1 MSSIKVTI
9 RSYDVITAA
18 LPEEL
23 RADREMGKPLVV
35 ELKENAKVVD
45 IFTELPWLANPIE
58 DTVVVFIN
66 GEAATINSTL
76 QAGDVLDIMTP
87 SGGG

>member
-1 MSSIKVTI
+1 MTTIEVTI
-9 RSYDVITAA
+9 RSFDVINAA
-18 LPEEL
+18 LPEDMRL
-23 RADREMGKPLVV
+23 DRIMGKPLVV
-35 ELKENAKVVD
+35 ELEQGARVVD
-45 IFTELPWLANPIE
+45 IFTILPWLANPIE
-58 DTVVVFIN
+58 DTIVVFIN

>member
-1 MSSIKVTI
+1 MGTIEVTI

-23 RADREMGKPLVV
+23 RSDREMGKPLVI
-35 ELKENAKVVD
+35 ELEENAKVVD
-45 IFTELPWLANPIE
+45 IFTVLPWLANPME

-66 GEAATINSTL
+66 GEAGMINSTL
-76 QAGDVLDIMTP
+76 QSGDTLDIMTP

>member
-1 MSSIKVTI
+1 MATIEVTI
-9 RSYDVITAA
+9 RSFDVINAA
-18 LPEEL
+18 LPEDMRL
-23 RADREMGKPLVV
+23 DRIMGKPLVV
-35 ELKENAKVVD
+35 ELEQGARVVD
-45 IFTELPWLANPIE
+45 IFTILPWLANPIE
-58 DTVVVFIN
+58 DTVIVFIN

>member
-1 MSSIKVTI
+1 MSTIEVTI

-23 RADREMGKPLVV
+23 RSDREMGKPLVV
-35 ELKENAKVVD
+35 ELEENAKVVD
-45 IFTELPWLANPIE
+45 IFAVLPWLANPIE

-66 GEAATINSTL
+66 GEVGMINSTL
-76 QAGDVLDIMTP
+76 QSGDTLDIMTP

>member
-1 MSSIKVTI
+1 MGTIEVTI

-18 LPEEL
+18 LPEEMRL
-23 RADREMGKPLVV
+23 DRNMGKPLVV
-35 ELKENAKVVD
+35 ELEENSRVVD
-45 IFTELPWLANPIE
+45 IFTKLPWLANPIE

-66 GEAATINSTL
+66 GDAGTINSTL
-76 QAGDVLDIMTP
+76 HAGDTLDIMTP

>member
-1 MSSIKVTI
+1 MTTIEVTI
-9 RSYDVITAA
+9 RSFDVISAS
-18 LPEEL
+18 LPEDMSM
-23 RADREMGKPLVV
+23 DRIMGKPLVV
-35 ELKENAKVVD
+35 ELEQGARVVE
-45 IFTELPWLANPIE
+45 IFTILPWLANPIE
-58 DTVVVFIN
+58 DTVIVFIN

>member
-1 MSSIKVTI
+1 MTTIEVTI
-9 RSYDVITAA
+9 RSFDVINAA
-18 LPEEL
+18 LPEDMRL
-23 RADREMGKPLVV
+23 DRIMGKPLVV
-35 ELKENAKVVD
+35 ELEQGARVVD
-45 IFTELPWLANPIE
+45 IFTILPWLANPIE
-58 DTVVVFIN
+58 DTVIVFIN

>member
-1 MSSIKVTI
+1 MTTIEVTI
-9 RSYDVITAA
+9 RSFDVINAA
-18 LPEEL
+18 LPEDMRL
-23 RADREMGKPLVV
+23 DRIMGKPLVV
-35 ELKENAKVVD
+35 ELEQGARVVD
-45 IFTELPWLANPIE
+45 IFTKLPWLADPIE
-58 DTVVVFIN
+58 DTVIVFIN